1 VTIVRPLERI
11 ARSVM
16 SLHPVIAQHTR
27 RRRFS
32 FAILR
37 SLTLGA
43 GLAATAGVAHAADPA
58 PPAAAS
64 TNLSDVALARS
75 ALTALDT
82 AAELKGVN
90 LVVSVVNGV
99 AVIGG
104 PVPSAAVAKRAE
116 QLVRSVEGIKD
127 VRNACFVSNG
137 PDPLL
142 KAIADKNGTT
152 LPQRPVM
159 AELPG
164 VLSNQ
169 LPAPVSPFP
178 PNTNVAANDANSTV
192 VARKPSL
199 SGAAV
204 VLGAPVGPAGSNVSA
219 PSMPAPGTLT
229 SSGANGVLVAAGDVR
244 KGEARFANLTV
255 ELSGGVIMVGGSAPL
270 ASDAWDFA
278 QKLRKIPGVSRVAV
292 GAVAGK

>member
-1 VTIVRPLERI
+1 
-11 ARSVM
+11 M
-16 SLHPVIAQHTR
+16 SLHPVIPQHTR

-37 SLTLGA
+37 SLSLAG
-43 GLAATAGVAHAADPA
+43 GLAISTGDSHGADPSPGA
-58 PPAAAS
+58 ITPGSPQ
-64 TNLSDVALARS
+64 LSDVVLARS

-99 AVIGG
+99 AVVGG

-116 QLVRSVEGIKD
+116 QVVRNVEGIKD
-127 VRNACFVSNG
+127 VRNTCFVSAG

-142 KAIADKNGTT
+142 KAIADKGGTT

-178 PNTNVAANDANSTV
+178 PNTNVAANDGNSTV
-192 VARKPSL
+192 VARKPAL
-199 SGAAV
+199 TLPGATG
-204 VLGAPVGPAGSNVSA
+204 VLGAPVGPAGSNASVPVTPA
-219 PSMPAPGTLT
+219 PPAIAPGTLT
-229 SSGANGVLVAAGDVR
+229 GSNAGGVLAAAGDVR
-244 KGEARFANLTV
+244 KGEARFADLTV